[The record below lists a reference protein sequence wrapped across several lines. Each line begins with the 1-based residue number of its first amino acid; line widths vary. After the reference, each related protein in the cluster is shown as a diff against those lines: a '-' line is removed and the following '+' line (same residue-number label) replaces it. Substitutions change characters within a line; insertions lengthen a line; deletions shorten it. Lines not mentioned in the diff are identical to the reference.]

1 MGKILDS
8 EFRNT
13 LYKNLV
19 DAGYEK
25 DEAQKI
31 VGNKYYV
38 SLKEDIKAKIDIL
51 SKDIESEAFSVKIP
65 DDWAN
70 DFNTA
75 MVELNKM
82 KKFLK

>member
-1 MGKILDS
+1 MSKILDG

-51 SKDIESEAFSVKIP
+51 SKDIEGEAKTIKIT
-65 DDWAN
+65 DEWVN

-75 MVELNKM
+75 MAELNKM

>member
-1 MGKILDS
+1 MSKILDG

-51 SKDIESEAFSVKIP
+51 SKDIEGEAFSVKIT
-65 DDWAN
+65 DEWVN

-75 MVELNKM
+75 MAELNKM